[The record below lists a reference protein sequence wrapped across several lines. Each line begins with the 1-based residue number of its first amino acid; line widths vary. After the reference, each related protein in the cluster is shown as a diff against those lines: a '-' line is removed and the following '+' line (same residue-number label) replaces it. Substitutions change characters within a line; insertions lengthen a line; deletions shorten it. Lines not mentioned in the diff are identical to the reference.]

1 MNQPNI
7 CKITEIIFLILIAAF
22 ATNIMMVNAKTYS
35 FTAVISPS
43 QIIANQVVT
52 YSLVITNNGDSTLGS
67 ASIVIPTGFTVISPV
82 IILTPSTSWN
92 STLSTE
98 LVSLTATVGGA
109 VISQGE
115 NVTCTFEA
123 IAPASSGVAIWTA
136 EAFTSIDGGGVQL
149 GLEGAQPMV
158 EVASQFNPPI
168 ISASKS
174 TVNQG
179 QASVLSLTTNA
190 SGGVLPYQYQ
200 WLGAYNG
207 GTFLPIIGANG
218 IEYIFST
225 SILTSVGT
233 WSFKLNITDSSS
245 ITTMVSSN
253 IVYVIVNYELV
264 VPEITATPNAIMQTQ
279 ASALTSSSVTTGTSP
294 YTFQWFQ
301 KFPGG
306 EYVTVGENSN
316 NYNFPGTS
324 AIGIWNFLLQ
334 VTDSTGASI
343 NSSSVDLM
351 VSSVPVFTIAV
362 NQTTHGTITPG
373 TTIVSLGE
381 NQTFIISPELGY
393 KIVDV
398 LVDGISVGP
407 VTSYS
412 FAGVTA
418 DHNISATFK
427 TNDVAYFIDVISSI
441 GSSTPSTIVSMG
453 DNFLASVASPEV
465 DGNHRWI
472 CTGFSVDG
480 GIAVSGTS
488 YTFINVQADHTI
500 EFNWQEQYYLTVIA
514 PSGSSAGEG
523 WYNTGTITTVS
534 VASNTIVFVNGTRK
548 IFNGW
553 TRDTMGTS
561 ITSDPIKIDGP
572 MTAEATWNIQYQ
584 VSYAVSGNTLQMTSP
599 LTEWVNSGS
608 SSTGVFPESVYNSA
622 GNTRN
627 IFLSSDRPDVITQ
640 PVIVTGIYQTQ
651 YLVTFIPKGLGPDAK
666 GTVATILSNS
676 KTYDQFPEVAWINAG
691 ESIYFNYATIVE
703 TTDRN
708 EQYILESINA
718 TSPVV
723 ISEPVTIQGYY
734 EQQIN
739 SGFTVDT
746 FALIAIP
753 ATVGTSLSITLIA
766 ARKTGK
772 KKIEPIPSEGGTIS
786 PSSIQTVNSGDD
798 STVFIITADSG
809 YKIVDVVID
818 SNIHLGAV
826 RTHKFANVK
835 RNHTITAVFE
845 KQEDVIPKLQ
855 STLTSLQESK
865 VA

>member
-1 MNQPNI
+1 MNQP
-7 CKITEIIFLILIAAF
+7 KIHKTTGIIFLILIAAL
-22 ATNIMMVNAKTYS
+22 ATNIMLVNAKTYS
-35 FTAVISPS
+35 FTAAISPS
-43 QIIANQVVT
+43 QIIGNQVAT
-52 YSLVITNNGDSTLGS
+52 YSLVITNTGDSSLGS
-67 ASIVIPTGFTVISPV
+67 ASIAIPTEFTIISPV
-82 IILTPSTSWN
+82 TILTPSSLWIY
-92 STLSTE
+92 TLSNE
-98 LVSLTATVGGA
+98 FVSLTATVGGA
-109 VISQGE
+109 AISQGE

-123 IAPASSGVAIWTA
+123 IAPAYSGLTIWTA

-158 EVASQFNPPI
+158 QVTSQFNPPI
-168 ISASKS
+168 ISAASS
-174 TVNQG
+174 AVNQG

-233 WSFKLNITDSSS
+233 WSFTLNITDSSS
-245 ITTMVSSN
+245 IPATVSSN
-253 IVYVIVNYELV
+253 TVYVIVNDKLV
-264 VPEITATPNAIMQTQ
+264 APEITAIPNAVTQTQ
-279 ASALTSSSVTTGTSP
+279 TSILTSSSVTTGTSP

-301 KFPGG
+301 KSPGG
-306 EYVTVGENSN
+306 EYITVGENLNS
-316 NYNFPGTS
+316 YNFPGTS
-324 AIGIWNFLLQ
+324 AVGTWNFLLQ
-334 VTDSTGASI
+334 VTDSIGASI

-362 NQTTHGTITPG
+362 NQTNHGTITPG
-373 TTIVSLGE
+373 TTIVNLGE

-398 LVDGISVGP
+398 LVDGISAGP

-412 FAGVTA
+412 FVGVTA

-427 TNDVAYFIDVISSI
+427 TNDVVYFIDVISSI

-453 DNFLASVASPEV
+453 DNFVASVSSPEV

-488 YTFINVQADHTI
+488 YNFINVQANHTI

-514 PSGSSAGEG
+514 PSGSSAEEG

-548 IFNGW
+548 LFSGW
-553 TRDTMGTS
+553 TGDAMGTS

-572 MTAEATWNIQYQ
+572 KTAEATWNIQYQ
-584 VSYAVSGNTLQMTSP
+584 VSYAVSGNTLQMTGP
-599 LTEWVNSGS
+599 LTEWVNSGG

-651 YLVTFIPKGLGPDAK
+651 YLVTFVPEGLGPDAK
-666 GTVATILSNS
+666 GTVATILGNS
-676 KTYDQFPEVAWINAG
+676 KTYDQFPEVVWINAG
-691 ESIYFNYATIVE
+691 ESISFHYATTLE
-703 TTDRN
+703 TTDEN

-718 TSPVV
+718 TSPAV
-723 ISEPVTIQGYY
+723 INEPVTIQGYY

-739 SGFTVDT
+739 SGFAVDT
-746 FALIAIP
+746 FAFIAIP

-766 ARKTGK
+766 ARKTRK
-772 KKIEPIPSEGGTIS
+772 KKIKPIPSQGGTIS
-786 PSSIQTVNSGDD
+786 PSSVQTVNSGDD

-809 YKIVDVVID
+809 YKIADVVID
-818 SNIHLGAV
+818 STIHLGAV
-826 RTHKFANVK
+826 RTHKFVNVK
-835 RNHTITAVFE
+835 RNHTITAIFE
-845 KQEDVIPKLQ
+845 KQDVIPKLQ
-855 STLTSLQESK
+855 FNLTNLQENK
-865 VA
+865 IA